1 MSEVCGKCGKE
12 LIDVCPIC
20 HKPVDVY
27 SRPCGYLRPVHCF
40 NDGKIQEFND
50 RAENTTWGEANI
62 ARKLT
67 HTEQSTDNV

>member
-12 LIDVCPIC
+12 LIDVCPEC
-20 HKPVDVY
+20 HQPVAVY
-27 SRPCGYLRPVHCF
+27 SRPCGYLRPVALW
-40 NDGKIQEFND
+40 NDGKQEEFRD
-50 RAENTTWGEANI
+50 RAEYTTWGEANI